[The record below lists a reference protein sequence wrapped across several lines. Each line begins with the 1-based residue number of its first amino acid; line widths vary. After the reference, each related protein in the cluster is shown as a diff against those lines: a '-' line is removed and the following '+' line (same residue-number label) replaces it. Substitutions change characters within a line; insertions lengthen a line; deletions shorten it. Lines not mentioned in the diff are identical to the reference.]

1 MNQKRQEVNVFFVNF
16 FRALT
21 KAIFGKKQQHHDKIN
36 FPYLMVFSMFENLE
50 ILQFPDERLRRLS
63 VPVESFNQDLKTLA
77 DKMLEIMYDSNGIGL
92 AAPQVNQ
99 TIRLIVVDVS
109 ESRDNPCIFVNPE
122 IKEPAGSVDSSEGCL
137 SVPEIRTTIKRYEN
151 ITLEYQDL
159 NGERHEEP
167 LGDLMSICVQHEI
180 DHLDGK
186 LFIDYV
192 PDVKLQRLRK
202 KIAKNKKNQLPTEG
216 TTVRVV

>member
-1 MNQKRQEVNVFFVNF
+1 
-16 FRALT
+16 
-21 KAIFGKKQQHHDKIN
+21 
-36 FPYLMVFSMFENLE
+36 MVFSMFENLE

-63 VPVESFNQDLKTLA
+63 TPVESFNKDLKTLA
-77 DKMLEIMYDSNGIGL
+77 DKMLEIMYESNGIGL

-109 ESRDNPCIFVNPE
+109 EDRDNPCIFVNPE

-159 NGERHEEP
+159 NGERHEEA
-167 LGDLMSICVQHEI
+167 LGDLMSICVQHEL

>member
-1 MNQKRQEVNVFFVNF
+1 
-16 FRALT
+16 
-21 KAIFGKKQQHHDKIN
+21 
-36 FPYLMVFSMFENLE
+36 MFENLE

-63 VPVESFNQDLKTLA
+63 MPVESFNQDLKTLA
-77 DKMLEIMYDSNGIGL
+77 DKMLEIMYESNGIGL

-109 ESRDNPCIFVNPE
+109 EDRDNPCIFVNPE

-137 SVPEIRTTIKRYEN
+137 SVPEIRTTIKRHEN

-159 NGERHEEP
+159 NGERHQET

-186 LFIDYV
+186 VFVDYLSTLKRNRIKS
-192 PDVKLQRLRK
+192 KLIKVQK
-202 KIAKNKKNQLPTEG
+202 KKLINNE
-216 TTVRVV
+216 

>member
-1 MNQKRQEVNVFFVNF
+1 
-16 FRALT
+16 
-21 KAIFGKKQQHHDKIN
+21 
-36 FPYLMVFSMFENLE
+36 MFENLE

-63 VPVESFNQDLKTLA
+63 VPVESFNKELKALA
-77 DKMLEIMYDSNGIGL
+77 DKMIEIMYQSNGIGL

-109 ESRDNPCIFVNPE
+109 EDRSNPCIFINPK
-122 IKEPAGSVDSSEGCL
+122 IKQPSGSVDSSEGCL

-159 NGERHEEP
+159 NGVRHEE
-167 LGDLMSICVQHEI
+167 LLDDLLSICVQHEI

-202 KIAKNKKNQLPTEG
+202 KIAKSKKNQPIIEG

>member
-16 FRALT
+16 FRALI

-109 ESRDNPCIFVNPE
+109 ESRDNPRIFVNPK

>member
-1 MNQKRQEVNVFFVNF
+1 
-16 FRALT
+16 
-21 KAIFGKKQQHHDKIN
+21 
-36 FPYLMVFSMFENLE
+36 MFEDLE

-63 VPVESFNQDLKTLA
+63 EPVKSFNTELEALA
-77 DKMLEIMYDSNGIGL
+77 DKMLEIMYQSNGIGL

-109 ESRDNPCIFVNPE
+109 EDRNAPCIFINPK
-122 IKEPAGSVDSSEGCL
+122 IKQPSGSVESSEGCL
-137 SVPEIRTTIKRYEN
+137 SVPEIRTTVKRYEN
-151 ITLEYQDL
+151 IILQYQDL
-159 NGERHEEP
+159 NGNMHEKP
-167 LGDLMSICVQHEI
+167 LDDLMSICVQHEI

-202 KIAKNKKNQLPTEG
+202 KIAKNKKSQSTIEG

>member
-1 MNQKRQEVNVFFVNF
+1 
-16 FRALT
+16 
-21 KAIFGKKQQHHDKIN
+21 
-36 FPYLMVFSMFENLE
+36 MVFGMFDQLE

-63 VPVESFNQDLKTLA
+63 KPVESFDQDLKVLA
-77 DKMLEIMYDSNGIGL
+77 DKMLDIMYQSNGIGL

-109 ESRDNPCIFVNPE
+109 EDRDSPCIFVNPK
-122 IKEPAGSVDSSEGCL
+122 IKEPKGSVESSEGCL
-137 SVPEIRTTIKRYEN
+137 SVPEIRTTIKRHEN
-151 ITLEYQDL
+151 ITLEYHDL
-159 NGERHEEP
+159 NGEKHEVI

-202 KIAKNKKNQLPTEG
+202 KIAKNKKNQPPVEG

>member
-16 FRALT
+16 FRALI

>member
-1 MNQKRQEVNVFFVNF
+1 M
-16 FRALT
+16 L
-21 KAIFGKKQQHHDKIN
+21 
-36 FPYLMVFSMFENLE
+36 ENLE

-63 VPVESFNQDLKTLA
+63 DPIETFNEELKALA
-77 DKMLEIMYDSNGIGL
+77 DKMLEIMYQSNGIGL

-109 ESRDNPCIFVNPE
+109 EDRNKPYIFINPK
-122 IKEPAGSVDSSEGCL
+122 IKQPSGSVDSSEGCL

-159 NGERHEEP
+159 NGVKHEE
-167 LGDLMSICVQHEI
+167 LLDDLMSICVQHEI

-202 KIAKNKKNQLPTEG
+202 KIAKSKKNQSTTEG

>member
-1 MNQKRQEVNVFFVNF
+1 
-16 FRALT
+16 
-21 KAIFGKKQQHHDKIN
+21 
-36 FPYLMVFSMFENLE
+36 MFENLE

-63 VPVESFNQDLKTLA
+63 EPVETFSTELKVLA
-77 DKMLEIMYDSNGIGL
+77 DKMLEIMYQSNGIGL

-99 TIRLIVVDVS
+99 TIRLIVVDVT
-109 ESRDNPCIFVNPE
+109 EDRNTPCIFINPK
-122 IKEPAGSVDSSEGCL
+122 IKQPLGSVDSSEGCL
-137 SVPEIRTTIKRYEN
+137 SVPEIRTTVKRYES

-159 NGERHEEP
+159 NGTMHEEQ
-167 LGDLMSICVQHEI
+167 LNDLMSICVQHEI

-202 KIAKNKKNQLPTEG
+202 KIAKNKKNQSTIEG

>member
-1 MNQKRQEVNVFFVNF
+1 
-16 FRALT
+16 
-21 KAIFGKKQQHHDKIN
+21 
-36 FPYLMVFSMFENLE
+36 MFENLE

-63 VPVESFNQDLKTLA
+63 EPVETFNAELKVLA
-77 DKMLEIMYDSNGIGL
+77 DKMLEIMYQSNGIGL

-109 ESRDNPCIFVNPE
+109 EDRNTPCDFINPK
-122 IKEPAGSVDSSEGCL
+122 IKKPSGSVDSSEGCL

-151 ITLEYQDL
+151 IMLEYQDL
-159 NGERHEEP
+159 SGTIHNEQ
-167 LGDLMSICVQHEI
+167 LDDLMSICVQHEI

-202 KIAKNKKNQLPTEG
+202 KIAKSKKNQSTIEG

>member
-1 MNQKRQEVNVFFVNF
+1 
-16 FRALT
+16 
-21 KAIFGKKQQHHDKIN
+21 
-36 FPYLMVFSMFENLE
+36 MVFSMFENLE

-63 VPVESFNQDLKTLA
+63 MPVETFNRDLKTLA
-77 DKMLEIMYDSNGIGL
+77 DKMLEIMYESNGIGL

-109 ESRDNPCIFVNPE
+109 EDRDSPCIFVNPE
-122 IKEPAGSVDSSEGCL
+122 IKEPVGSVDSSEGCL

-159 NGERHEEP
+159 NGERHEEA
-167 LGDLMSICVQHEI
+167 LSDLMSICVQHEI

>member
-1 MNQKRQEVNVFFVNF
+1 MNQKGQEVNVFFMKF
-16 FRALT
+16 FRALI
-21 KAIFGKKQQHHDKIN
+21 KAIFGKKQQHHDKITS
-36 FPYLMVFSMFENLE
+36 PYLMVFCMFENLE

-63 VPVESFNQDLKTLA
+63 MPVESFNQDLKTLA
-77 DKMLEIMYDSNGIGL
+77 DKMLEIMYQSNGIGL

-109 ESRDNPCIFVNPE
+109 EDRDNPCIFVNPE

-151 ITLEYQDL
+151 ITLKYQDL
-159 NGERHEEP
+159 NGKKHEEA
-167 LGDLMSICVQHEI
+167 LNDLISICVQHEI

-202 KIAKNKKNQLPTEG
+202 KIAKNKKNQQPTEG

>member
-1 MNQKRQEVNVFFVNF
+1 M
-16 FRALT
+16 
-21 KAIFGKKQQHHDKIN
+21 
-36 FPYLMVFSMFENLE
+36 
-50 ILQFPDERLRRLS
+50 
-63 VPVESFNQDLKTLA
+63 
-77 DKMLEIMYDSNGIGL
+77 
-92 AAPQVNQ
+92 
-99 TIRLIVVDVS
+99 
-109 ESRDNPCIFVNPE
+109 RD
-122 IKEPAGSVDSSEGCL
+122 A
-137 SVPEIRTTIKRYEN
+137 
-151 ITLEYQDL
+151 
-159 NGERHEEP
+159 

>member
-16 FRALT
+16 FRALI

-63 VPVESFNQDLKTLA
+63 VPVESFNQDLKALA

-109 ESRDNPCIFVNPE
+109 ESRDNPRIFVNPE

-159 NGERHEEP
+159 NGERHEEA

>member
-1 MNQKRQEVNVFFVNF
+1 MNQKRQEVNVFFVKF
-16 FRALT
+16 FRGLI
-21 KAIFGKKQQHHDKIN
+21 KAIFGKKQQHHDKIT

-63 VPVESFNQDLKTLA
+63 VPVESFSQDLKVLA
-77 DKMLEIMYDSNGIGL
+77 DKMLEIMYESNGIGL

-109 ESRDNPCIFVNPE
+109 EERDNPCIFVNPE

>member
-16 FRALT
+16 FRALI

-63 VPVESFNQDLKTLA
+63 VPAESFNQDLKALA

-109 ESRDNPCIFVNPE
+109 ESRDNPRIFVNPE

-159 NGERHEEP
+159 NGERHEEA